1 MKNFFIILAMKIL
14 NLILKI
20 CHKNGG
26 NFLGKIA
33 FDLNPEIFKYFK
45 VNCPVIAVSATN
57 GKTMTNNCIGYTLKT
72 AGNKV
77 VSNVE
82 GNNMETGILSTI
94 LKNCTLTGKIKA
106 DYLVFE
112 VDESYIPVV
121 FKDFRLDT
129 LVILNF
135 FRDQLDR
142 NGEVESLILRIN
154 EFLKTYNGNLI
165 LNNDDPNVARL
176 GHANPDNSNVY
187 YFSVDKYKFA
197 TEQIKEAGEG
207 KFCPFCKTR
216 LEYEYYQYSHVGKFK
231 CPNCNFGDNEIYK
244 LATNV
249 DLKNRCFDIDGNTYK
264 INGNSIYLIYN
275 YTAVY
280 SVCSLYDI
288 SNDIVKKSFS
298 TFALNNGRLEEIK
311 IHGVPTII
319 NLAKNPTGSNVS
331 LRILNEDDSKKE
343 LLFVLNDNIADGF
356 DVSWI
361 WDINFNNLNNV
372 SRIITS
378 GTRAYDIAIRI
389 KTSGF
394 PAEKI
399 EPYLNLEDA
408 VNAFYKTNVKK
419 YVIAN
424 YTSLQPTRHELKK
437 FNETN
442 KNNNVTDVETS
453 DTSKK
458 EEIKAN
464 IENTEI
470 DTKEALQSVDNTD
483 NSENQDNKD
492 KSIKILYLYP
502 DMLELYGDYGNIQVL
517 KYRIESRGYKAIID
531 RYSIG
536 NAAPNFNDYDI
547 VFAGGGADNEQSI
560 LAEDLVKYKDNIKEA
575 VNNGVFFLLICGA
588 YQLFGKYYKGV
599 EGNIIPGL
607 EIFDYYTVANPD
619 RKKRCIGNIVIDTT
633 LDANINIEKSANSN
647 EYSSDNI
654 DTLNLKTKVIGFE
667 NHGGQTFDISNSF
680 GNVLFGNGNKF
691 GDSAEGFFENNVIA
705 TYLHGPLLSKNP
717 ELCDFIIKYCL
728 NRKYNENIELVPLND
743 EFENLCR
750 EQLLNRFL
758 GKK

>member
-33 FDLNPEIFKYFK
+33 FDWNPEIFKYFK

-154 EFLKTYNGNLI
+154 EFLKTYTGNLI

-176 GHANPDNSNVY
+176 GQANPSNSNIY

-197 TEQIKEAGEG
+197 TEKIKEAGEG

-288 SNDIVKKSFS
+288 SNDVVKKAFS
-298 TFALNNGRLEEIK
+298 NFALNNGRLEEIT

-331 LRILNEDDSKKE
+331 LRILNEDDSQKE

-372 SRIITS
+372 SRIVTS

-408 VNAFYKTNVKK
+408 VKALYKTDVKK

-437 FNETN
+437 FNEMN
-442 KNNNVTDVETS
+442 KNNNINDINTNDI
-453 DTSKK
+453 SKIKNPEVDAK
-458 EEIKAN
+458 EISQN
-464 IENTEI
+464 IE
-470 DTKEALQSVDNTD
+470 DLQL
-483 NSENQDNKD
+483 QDNEE

-536 NAAPNFNDYDI
+536 DVAPNFNDYDI

-560 LAEDLVKYKDNIKEA
+560 LAEDLVKYKENIKEA

-607 EIFDYYTVANPD
+607 EVFDYYTVANPD
-619 RKKRCIGNIVIDTT
+619 RKKRCIGNIVID
-633 LDANINIEKSANSN
+633 ANLRSSNNDTDSTESNI
-647 EYSSDNI
+647 
-654 DTLNLKTKVIGFE
+654 KTKVIGFE

-691 GDSAEGFFENNVIA
+691 GDSEEGFFKDNVIA

-717 ELCDFIIKYCL
+717 ELCDYIIKYCL
-728 NRKYNENIELVPLND
+728 DRKYNENITLESLND

-758 GKK
+758 G